1 MNALNM
7 AKTAYANTA
16 APVRTAR
23 GVEYDVFSRITRQL
37 KTAIAGGNF
46 NNLVNALHENSK
58 LWTILAVDIVD
69 ESNLLPEELRARIFY
84 LSEFTKHHT
93 RLVMRRE
100 ANAEPLVD
108 INTAIMR
115 GLRSKA
121 GAA

>member
-16 APVRTAR
+16 APVRTMR
-23 GVEYDVFSRITRQL
+23 GVEYDVFSRVTHRL
-37 KTAIAGGNF
+37 KSAIEQDNF
-46 NNLVNALHENSK
+46 NALVNALHENGK

-69 ESNLLPEELRARIFY
+69 EANQLPEELRARIFY

-93 RLVMRRE
+93 RLVIRRE
-100 ANAEPLVD
+100 AKADPLVD

>member
-7 AKTAYANTA
+7 AKTAYATTA
-16 APVRTAR
+16 APIRTMR
-23 GVEYDVFSRITRQL
+23 GVEYDAFSRITHRL
-37 KTAIAGGNF
+37 KAADEKGNF
-46 NNLVNALHENSK
+46 NALVNALHENGK

-69 ESNLLPEELRARIFY
+69 DANQLPEELRARIFY

-93 RLVMRRE
+93 RLVIRRE
-100 ANAEPLVD
+100 ANAKPLID

-121 GAA
+121 GSA